1 MPVHLISDL
10 HAFHVAVVGSHRE
23 NVEEE
28 VRMLEDEG
36 VESNEDGVRMVV
48 GVSKGAEGVE
58 RLIPAEGS
66 K

>member
-1 MPVHLISDL
+1 
-10 HAFHVAVVGSHRE
+10 
-23 NVEEE
+23 
-28 VRMLEDEG
+28 MLEDEG